1 MYTAYFGKVTEAIVH
16 FIGLFETSG
25 EEARLKLAYDEFR
38 AAHKTDEQ
46 QPDRPT
52 VNIKVDV
59 THKLEDFDPYVPYL
73 PVKPGIE
80 MASVL
85 PYVHLAPPEVPIPDS
100 QYISP
105 PDHYFPRAVHVYEDG
120 DQVHLPTIDPPGS
133 IAFILNQE
141 IRLSDDDY
149 VSVGGSGLK
158 FTPPPV
164 DNSFLDALHQA
175 ASNISPINDL
185 TLPGSAHE
193 MAQFVTTAIARLDSF
208 SADGHGDAEIFTT
221 KGTSID
227 GTYLNGKLINEAD
240 TPKMEDYVDY
250 LKVKDTTQGTP
261 SAPLNTTVAPDSG
274 QFMHGWGD
282 GTVSPSVNITTGG
295 NTVINSATVI
305 NNWASSSVMAVM
317 GDHVSIHAIV
327 QVNAISSS
335 DSIGTS
341 VGGWQANQSPD
352 QSFNI
357 AMFKHIDPTADH
369 APAAAP
375 ADFPAYYVVTQI
387 TGDLLMMNWINQVSF
402 VSDNDV
408 IIAASSGVH
417 TAVSTGSNTSFNSV
431 DLNELGHNYDLII
444 VGGSVY
450 DASLIQQS
458 NVLVSNNIIGAV
470 SDFQTTGHG
479 SVSTG
484 GNLTWN
490 QANIVNVGNGTY
502 QTLPD
507 GYNQSASDLAAGKHD
522 LATSILH
529 DPAFAGAGLLRV
541 LYISGDV
548 YNLQYIKQTTVMGD
562 SDQLALA
569 MSKLAPDPNATW
581 SITTG
586 HDQLANQATIV
597 SVDGANKIYVGGNHY
612 SDEVLIQAN
621 LVSSAPDHLGAQNPD
636 TLVNEAVAFL
646 TDTTHDTSSTPHQDH
661 ITPQPADSASGDVMQ
676 HMLG

>member
-1 MYTAYFGKVTEAIVH
+1 MYSAYFGKVTDAIVH
-16 FIGLFETSG
+16 FIGLFEMSG
-25 EEARLKLAYDEFR
+25 EQARLKLAYDEFK

-52 VNIKVDV
+52 VTIKIDV

-80 MASVL
+80 MASEL
-85 PYVHLAPPEVPIPDS
+85 PYVHIASPEVPIPGS

-105 PDHYFPRAVHVYEDG
+105 PDHDFPQAINVQEDG

-133 IAFILNQE
+133 IAFILNQA
-141 IRLSDDDY
+141 INLSDNDY

-164 DNSFLDALHQA
+164 DDSQLDALHQA
-175 ASNISPINDL
+175 ATNISPISDL
-185 TLPGSAHE
+185 ALPGNTHD
-193 MAQFVTTAIARLDSF
+193 MALFVTTAIARLDSF
-208 SADGHGDAEIFTT
+208 SADGHGDADIFTT
-221 KGTSID
+221 KGPSLE
-227 GTYLNGKLINEAD
+227 GTYLNGKLIDEAS

-250 LKVKDTTQGTP
+250 LKPKDTTQGSP

-282 GTVSPSVNITTGG
+282 GTASPSVNISTGG
-295 NTVINSATVI
+295 NTVINSATVV
-305 NNWASSSVMAVM
+305 NDWASASVMAVM
-317 GDHVSIHAIV
+317 GDHLSVHAIV
-327 QVNAISSS
+327 QVNAVANS
-335 DSIGTS
+335 DNIGAA
-341 VGGWQANQSPD
+341 VGGWQVNQSPD

-357 AMFKHIDPTADH
+357 AMFKNIDPTADH

-375 ADFPAYYVVTQI
+375 TGFPAYYVVTQV
-387 TGDLLMMNWINQVSF
+387 TGDLMMMNWVNQVSF

-417 TAVSTGSNTSFNSV
+417 TALSTGSNTSFNSV

-444 VGGSVY
+444 VGGNVY
-450 DASLIQQS
+450 DASLIQQF
-458 NVLVSNNIIGAV
+458 NVLVSNNTIGAV
-470 SDFQTTGHG
+470 SDFQTTGQG

-502 QTLPD
+502 QALPD
-507 GYNQSASDLAAGKHD
+507 AYNKAGSDLASGKQD
-522 LATSILH
+522 LATSILQ
-529 DPAFAGAGLLRV
+529 DPAFAGTGLLRV
-541 LYISGDV
+541 LYVSGDV

-569 MSKLAPDPNATW
+569 MSKVAPDPNATW
-581 SITTG
+581 TITTG
-586 HDQLANQATIV
+586 HDQLANHATIV

-621 LVSSAPDHLGAQNPD
+621 LVSSDPEHLGAQNPD
-636 TLVNEAVAFL
+636 VLVNEAVAFL
-646 TDTTHDTSSTPHQDH
+646 TDSAHDTASTPHQDH
-661 ITPQPADSASGDVMQ
+661 ITPQPADSASADVMQ